1 MAAAPEVSGGALLS
15 AGQSAKVREYVRKEK
30 KLSTK
35 VMENVAVGT
44 ILPSSVALYPLPAD
58 LGVKRDY
65 RYSVVN
71 EHTVLVEAKTRKVTQ
86 IID

>member
-1 MAAAPEVSGGALLS
+1 VAAAPEASGGALLL

-44 ILPSSVALYPLPAD
+44 ILPSSVNRRAILTP
-58 LGVKRDY
+58 
-65 RYSVVN
+65 
-71 EHTVLVEAKTRKVTQ
+71 
-86 IID
+86 

>member
-1 MAAAPEVSGGALLS
+1 LSFSAAYFLPCHLLS
-15 AGQSAKVREYVRKEK
+15 LPAARREYVRKEK

-71 EHTVLVEAKTRKVTQ
+71 EHTVLVEAKTR
-86 IID
+86 